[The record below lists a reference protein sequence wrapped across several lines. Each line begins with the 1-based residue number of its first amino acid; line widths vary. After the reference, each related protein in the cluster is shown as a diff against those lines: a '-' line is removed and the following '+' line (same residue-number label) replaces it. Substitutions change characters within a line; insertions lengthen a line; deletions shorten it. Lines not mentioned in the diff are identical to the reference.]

1 MFTNT
6 YTSND
11 IFKLY
16 VTCND
21 NAKYQHVKS
30 FPYLTNNSIFWYI
43 CQSLLE
49 ATHHS
54 IISSNIKPN
63 SFIEVSIHET
73 CLYTSL
79 SYKHAHKNLITC
91 SYAKV
96 ICSLRFMPNCLE
108 RHFLCK
114 EVNWGLPTQHF

>member
-16 VTCND
+16 VICKD

-54 IISSNIKPN
+54 IIS
-63 SFIEVSIHET
+63 
-73 CLYTSL
+73 
-79 SYKHAHKNLITC
+79 YK
-91 SYAKV
+91 
-96 ICSLRFMPNCLE
+96 
-108 RHFLCK
+108 
-114 EVNWGLPTQHF
+114 